1 MSEERDQYPGYI
13 EKEFTFRIPKGQGA
27 ERIDLFLSRNIEN
40 ATRTKIHKSIEAGR
54 VLVNGKVAKSSKR
67 IQPNDVISCTIMKAP
82 PLELLPENIPLDI
95 AFEDSEM
102 IVVNKPAGMVTHPG
116 VGNRYGTLVN
126 AILYHLGHR
135 ESIPIKAI
143 NEDEVGTIDEDDLD
157 DEDETIDTTDED
169 DEDDEVFLVP
179 NEDKLL
185 ASELIR
191 PGIVHRLDKDTSGL
205 MVVSKNSVAH
215 NFLANQFKERTST
228 REYLALVWGRVQ
240 DQSGTIEG
248 NIDRSPRD
256 RKKFAISKK
265 GGKYARTDYEVVE
278 RYAIATLLKVRL
290 KTGRT
295 HQIRVHF
302 SENNHPLVSDILY
315 GGETYIHRGYLDF
328 KTKSIAKK
336 VTELIKRHALHA
348 RLLGVTHPITKE
360 FIEWETEPP
369 FDFQQTLDFLRK
381 EALLQ

>member
-13 EKEFTFRIPKGQGA
+13 EKEFTFLIPKGQGA

-54 VLVNGKVAKSSKR
+54 VLVNGKVAKSSKK
-67 IQPNDVISCTIMKAP
+67 IQPNDLIKCTIMKAP

-135 ESIPIKAI
+135 ESIPIKA
-143 NEDEVGTIDEDDLD
+143 TIDDDD
-157 DEDETIDTTDED
+157 DEQEEEND
-169 DEDDEVFLVP
+169 DEHDASTFLEP
-179 NEDKLL
+179 NEDRLL

-191 PGIVHRLDKDTSGL
+191 PGIVHRLDKETSGL
-205 MVVSKNSVAH
+205 MVVSKNPVAH

-228 REYLALVWGRVQ
+228 REYLALVWGKVQ

-278 RYAIATLLKVRL
+278 RYTIATLVKVRL

-302 SENNHPLVSDILY
+302 SENNHPLVSDVLY
-315 GGETYIHRGYLDF
+315 GGEMYIHRGYLDS
-328 KTKSIAKK
+328 KTKSIANK

-381 EALLQ
+381 EALLH

>member
-13 EKEFTFRIPKGQGA
+13 EKEFTFLIPKGQGA

-67 IQPNDVISCTIMKAP
+67 IQPNDLIKCTIMKAP
-82 PLELLPENIPLDI
+82 PLELLPENIPLEI

-135 ESIPIKAI
+135 ESIPIKAT
-143 NEDEVGTIDEDDLD
+143 EDDTIDFDDK
-157 DEDETIDTTDED
+157 D
-169 DEDDEVFLVP
+169 DEDDTIDLDDKDDEESFFLP
-179 NEDKLL
+179 DEDKLL

-228 REYLALVWGRVQ
+228 REYLALVWGKVQ
-240 DQSGTIEG
+240 VDSGTIEG

-265 GGKYARTDYEVVE
+265 GGKYARTDFEVIE
-278 RYAIATLLKVRL
+278 RFTIATLLKIRL

-302 SENNHPLVSDILY
+302 SENNHPLVSDVLY
-315 GGETYIHRGYLDF
+315 GGEMNIHRGYLDS
-328 KTKSIAKK
+328 KTKSIANK

-369 FDFQQTLDFLRK
+369 FDFQQTLDFLHK

>member
-13 EKEFTFRIPKGQGA
+13 EKEFTFLIPKGQGA

-54 VLVNGKVAKSSKR
+54 VLVNGKVAKSSKK
-67 IQPNDVISCTIMKAP
+67 IQPNDLIKCTIMKAP
-82 PLELLPENIPLDI
+82 PLELLPENIPLEI

-135 ESIPIKAI
+135 ESIPIKA
-143 NEDEVGTIDEDDLD
+143 TID
-157 DEDETIDTTDED
+157 DEDEDENEEEND
-169 DEDDEVFLVP
+169 DETDSSTFLEP
-179 NEDKLL
+179 NNDKLL

-205 MVVSKNSVAH
+205 MVVSKNPVAH

-228 REYLALVWGRVQ
+228 REYLALVWGKVQ
-240 DQSGTIEG
+240 DDSGTIEG

-265 GGKYARTDYEVVE
+265 GGKYARTDFEVVE
-278 RYAIATLLKVRL
+278 RFTIATLLKVRL

-302 SENNHPLVSDILY
+302 SENNHPLVSDVLY
-315 GGETYIHRGYLDF
+315 GGEMYIHRGYLDS
-328 KTKSIAKK
+328 KTKSTANK

-369 FDFQQTLDFLRK
+369 LDFQQTLDFLRK
-381 EALLQ
+381 EAVLQS

>member
-1 MSEERDQYPGYI
+1 MNDQRDQYPGYV
-13 EKEFTFRIPKGQGA
+13 EKEFTFLIPKGQGA

-40 ATRTKIHKSIEAGR
+40 ATRTKIHKSIDAGR
-54 VLVNGKVAKSSKR
+54 VLVNGKVAKSSKK
-67 IQPNDVISCTIMKAP
+67 IQPNDLISCTIMKAP

-95 AFEDSEM
+95 VFEDSEM
-102 IVVNKPAGMVTHPG
+102 VVVNKPAGMVTHPG

-135 ESIPIKAI
+135 ESIPIKANI
-143 NEDEVGTIDEDDLD
+143 E
-157 DEDETIDTTDED
+157 DEDEIDEMKATEGEYDSDD
-169 DEDDEVFLVP
+169 DENEVSSVFLEP
-179 NEDKLL
+179 SDEALL
-185 ASELIR
+185 ASDKIR

-205 MVVSKNSVAH
+205 MVVSKNPVAH
-215 NFLANQFKERTST
+215 NFLANQFKDRTST

-240 DQSGTIEG
+240 EESGTIEG

-265 GGKYARTDYEVVE
+265 GGKYARTDFEVIE
-278 RYAIATLLKVRL
+278 RFTIATLVKVRL

-302 SENNHPLVSDILY
+302 SENNHPLVSDVLY
-315 GGETYIHRGYLDF
+315 GGEMYIHRGYLDS
-328 KTKSIAKK
+328 KTKSIASK

-348 RLLGVTHPITKE
+348 RLLGVTHSITKE
-360 FIEWETEPP
+360 FLEWETTPP
-369 FDFQQTLDFLRK
+369 DDFQQALYYLRN
-381 EALLQ
+381 EAPLL

>member
-13 EKEFTFRIPKGQGA
+13 EKEFTFLIPKGQGA

-54 VLVNGKVAKSSKR
+54 VLVNGKVAKSSKK
-67 IQPNDVISCTIMKAP
+67 IQPNDLIKCTIMKAP

-135 ESIPIKAI
+135 ESIPIKA
-143 NEDEVGTIDEDDLD
+143 TID
-157 DEDETIDTTDED
+157 DEDEDENEVEND
-169 DEDDEVFLVP
+169 DETDSSTFLEP
-179 NEDKLL
+179 NDDKLL

-205 MVVSKNSVAH
+205 MVVSKNPVAH

-228 REYLALVWGRVQ
+228 REYLALVWGKVQ
-240 DQSGTIEG
+240 DDSGTIEG

-265 GGKYARTDYEVVE
+265 GGKYARTDFEVVE
-278 RYAIATLLKVRL
+278 RFTIATLLKVRL

-302 SENNHPLVSDILY
+302 SENNHPLVSDVLY
-315 GGETYIHRGYLDF
+315 GGEMYIHRGYLDS
-328 KTKSIAKK
+328 KTKSTANK

-369 FDFQQTLDFLRK
+369 LDFQQTLDFLRK
-381 EALLQ
+381 EAVLQS

>member
-1 MSEERDQYPGYI
+1 MSEERNQYPGYI
-13 EKEFTFRIPKGQGA
+13 EKEFTFLIPKGQGA

-54 VLVNGKVAKSSKR
+54 VLVNGKVAKSSKK
-67 IQPNDVISCTIMKAP
+67 IQPNDLIKCTIMKAP

-135 ESIPIKAI
+135 ESIPIKA
-143 NEDEVGTIDEDDLD
+143 TID
-157 DEDETIDTTDED
+157 DEDEDENEVEND
-169 DEDDEVFLVP
+169 DETDSSTFLEP
-179 NEDKLL
+179 NDDKLL
-185 ASELIR
+185 SSELIR

-228 REYLALVWGRVQ
+228 REYLALVWGKVIEN
-240 DQSGTIEG
+240 SGTIEG

-265 GGKYARTDYEVVE
+265 GGKYARTDFEVVE
-278 RYAIATLLKVRL
+278 RFTIATLLKVRL

-302 SENNHPLVSDILY
+302 SENNHPLVSDVLY
-315 GGETYIHRGYLDF
+315 GGEMYIHRGYLDS
-328 KTKSIAKK
+328 KTKSTANK

-369 FDFQQTLDFLRK
+369 LDFQQTLDFLRK